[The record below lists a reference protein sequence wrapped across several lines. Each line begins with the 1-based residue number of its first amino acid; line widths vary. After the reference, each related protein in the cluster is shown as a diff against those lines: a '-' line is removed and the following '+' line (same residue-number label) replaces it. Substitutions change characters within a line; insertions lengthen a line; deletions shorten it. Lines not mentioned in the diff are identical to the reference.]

1 MKFAPTE
8 LRDAVLI
15 EMEKHRDDRGFFA
28 RTMCVEEFAQAGLE
42 TAYPQSSQ
50 SYNARAGTL
59 RGMHFQKA
67 PHAETKL
74 VRCVRGAVHDVII
87 DLRPDS
93 PTHMRWQGFD
103 LSAENGLSLYIPKG
117 FAHGFQTLVDETDVL
132 YQISYAYVP
141 GVGCG
146 VRYDDPAFGIAWP
159 LPVSVISER
168 DRTWPLVSL

>member
-1 MKFAPTE
+1 MKFTPTR
-8 LRDAVLI
+8 LSDAVLI

-28 RTMCVEEFAQAGLE
+28 RTMCVEEFGQAGLE
-42 TAYPQSSQ
+42 THYPQSSQ

-59 RGMHFQKA
+59 RGMHFQSP
-67 PHAETKL
+67 PHAEVKL

-93 PTHMRWQGFD
+93 PTHMRWQGFE
-103 LSAENGLSLYIPKG
+103 LSAENGRSLYIPKG

-132 YQISYAYVP
+132 YLISYAYVP
-141 GVGCG
+141 GVGAG
-146 VRYDDPAFGIAWP
+146 LRHDDPAFGIPWP

-168 DRTWPLVSL
+168 DRTWPLVGR